1 VRDLVVLMVLG
12 SSRGLAKWV
21 RLPYL
26 QIEQE
31 ERNVSAEICSQ
42 VSCKSLDDSQ
52 NFFLQKVFWLAGQVS
67 HFGSGL
73 FGGLDKLWREFE
85 VVAAFEPCNR
95 TNRTKTDS
103 VLGTMW
109 SPSYR
114 IKCYR
119 LSINFEQCTTNWRA
133 DDNKLSAQTVEA
145 RWHARAVSLR
155 RVLLWME
162 QLHSHSIMTFE
173 VASFGCCLIVATSS
187 CNCNSSN

>member
-1 VRDLVVLMVLG
+1 MLLVLG

-85 VVAAFEPCNR
+85 VVGDFKPCNR

-187 CNCNSSN
+187 CNRNSSN